1 MRISGAICIVA
12 CMTAWWPGHAAG
24 VVRVVATTTDVGGVV
39 REVGGARVEVQVLAK
54 GYFDP
59 HHLEAK
65 PSYMAALRKA
75 DLLAYNGLQL
85 EVGWL
90 PLVIEGSRNRDIAFG
105 GPGHLD
111 LSRGI
116 RVLEVPEGG
125 LSRAGGDIHPEG
137 NPHYTLDPRNLL
149 AMAKAAEA
157 ALSRLDPTGTPEY
170 ARNRTDFAARLEKA
184 IVDWEARLAPYRGRE
199 VVCYHKQWEYLL
211 DWLGVQVVDYIERK
225 PGIPP
230 TAKHLVELETLV
242 AQRHIPVLLVSTF
255 TDESPVKRLADKTGA
270 TMLVLPAAAG
280 AVEGVDTALALFDHV
295 TARLAA
301 AFAAA
306 EAP

>member
-1 MRISGAICIVA
+1 
-12 CMTAWWPGHAAG
+12 MTALWPGHAAA
-24 VVRVVATTTDVGGVV
+24 VVRVVATTTDVGEVV
-39 REVGGARVEVQVLAK
+39 RQVGGTRIELQVLAK

-65 PSYMAALRKA
+65 PSYMASLRKA
-75 DLLAYNGLQL
+75 DLLVYNGLQL

-90 PLVIEGSRNRDIAFG
+90 PLVIEGSRNREIAFG

-125 LSRAGGDIHPEG
+125 LSRAEGDIHPEG

-149 AMAKAAEA
+149 VMAKSAEA
-157 ALSRLDPTGTPEY
+157 ALSRLDPSGAPEY
-170 ARNRTDFAARLEKA
+170 ARNRADFAVRLEKA
-184 IVDWEARLAPYRGRE
+184 IAEWETRVAPYRGRE

-230 TAKHLVELETLV
+230 TAKHLVELEALV
-242 AQRHIPVLLVSTF
+242 AQRHIPVLLASTF
-255 TDESPVKRLADKTGA
+255 TDDSPVKRIAGKTGA
-270 TMLVLPAAAG
+270 TMLVLPAAVG
-280 AVEGVDTALALFDHV
+280 AVEGVDTALALFDHL

-301 AFAAA
+301 AFAKA